1 MVIGGDWA
9 DSDARLEA
17 TSPASGESLGS
28 VPEGTR
34 EDAQTGDRGGERRLA
49 RLVAPLGVRARRGD
63 GARRRPDR
71 RAPRRARAD
80 ADARPGQ
87 AAAQRVVR
95 RGGRARRVLAHGG
108 RGREAAG
115 RVDAA
120 VGRRVEA
127 DPRLPRPARRRR
139 RDHAVEL
146 ALHDARR
153 AARAGARSRQ
163 RRRLGAGLVDLDLRG
178 EARRVHRRRRAPG
191 RRLLD
196 GDRAAA
202 PSSAT
207 RSPAARARTRSASS
221 ARSTPA

>member
-1 MVIGGDWA
+1 MVIGGDVDRLGRA
-9 DSDARLEA
+9 ARGDEPRQRRVARLGAGGDARGRA
-17 TSPASGESLGS
+17 A
-28 VPEGTR
+28 
-34 EDAQTGDRGGERRLA
+34 GDRGGERRLA
-49 RLVAPLGVRARRGD
+49 RLVAPLGVRACGGD
-63 GARRRPDR
+63 GAGRRPDR

-80 ADARPGQ
+80 ADARSGQ

-108 RGREAAG
+108 GGREAAG

-120 VGRRVEA
+120 VGRRREA

-153 AARAGARSRQ
+153 AARARAGGRQ
-163 RRRLGAGLVDLDLRG
+163 RRRLGARVLDLDLRG
-178 EARRVHRRRRAPG
+178 EARGVHRRRRASG

-196 GDRAAA
+196 GHRAAA

-221 ARSTPA
+221 APSTPG